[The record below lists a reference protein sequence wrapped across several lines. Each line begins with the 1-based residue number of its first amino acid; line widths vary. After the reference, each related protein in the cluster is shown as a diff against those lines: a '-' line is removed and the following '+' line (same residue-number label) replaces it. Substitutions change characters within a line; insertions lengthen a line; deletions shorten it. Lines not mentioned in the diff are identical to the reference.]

1 MCAPS
6 LSHVQLLWDPDCSPP
21 RSSVGGVFQARIL
34 EWAAISSSRGS
45 SRPKDWAWISCISCT
60 GRRFPY
66 HWATWGACLKIGF
79 IIIQG
84 WWGQQIRRGLPL
96 KRQFVTVLKRRDI
109 HAIVGGTRVGE
120 DAKEEREGNMGMSL
134 YCGFS
139 EKKHV
144 RQRK

>member
-1 MCAPS
+1 M
-6 LSHVQLLWDPDCSPP
+6 
-21 RSSVGGVFQARIL
+21 
-34 EWAAISSSRGS
+34 
-45 SRPKDWAWISCISCT
+45 
-60 GRRFPY
+60 
-66 HWATWGACLKIGF
+66 
-79 IIIQG
+79 
-84 WWGQQIRRGLPL
+84 